1 MLEQLTQFIMQNG
14 GQDAVVNNTAVPNE
28 HNNAVMQEAGS
39 SIMSVIG
46 SLISSGQ
53 ESQVAQM
60 AQDPGHP
67 AVQQAQSNFAGSI
80 MEKFGINGNT
90 AKHVAASLIPVV
102 LGALANRNSNAG
114 SNNAGGFNLSSLVQS
129 LAGGSGAQQGG
140 SANAISAIG
149 GALGL
154 DKDGDGDV
162 DLGDV
167 TKMIG
172 L

>member
-1 MLEQLTQFIMQNG
+1 
-14 GQDAVVNNTAVPNE
+14 
-28 HNNAVMQEAGS
+28 MQEAGS
-39 SIMSVIG
+39 SIMSMIQNMMNN
-46 SLISSGQ
+46 GQ

-60 AQDPGHP
+60 VQDPNHP
-67 AVQQAQSNFAGSI
+67 AAQQVQNNFAGSI
-80 MEKFGINGNT
+80 MEKFGINGST
-90 AKHVAASLIPVV
+90 AKNIAISLIPTV
-102 LGALANRNSNAG
+102 LSALASRNSNNAG
-114 SNNAGGFNLSSLVQS
+114 GNSGGFNLSSLVQS
-129 LAGGSGAQQGG
+129 LAGGGAQQQQQQGG
-140 SANAISAIG
+140 GNAISAIG